1 MFSDDSNVDLSR
13 QGTYYSSID
22 GADDLAKQRYG
33 SHDDYLIVDCEKEP
47 NKPECNAN
55 EGDFDPSQY
64 SLYAGAEGDNEGT
77 FEYLSIDSSN
87 VDEICAANPYDPIFY
102 GPE

>member
-64 SLYAGAEGDNEGT
+64 SLYACLLYTSD
-77 FEYLSIDSSN
+77 
-87 VDEICAANPYDPIFY
+87 AADATP
-102 GPE
+102 